1 MSLTN
6 DNDEDLATELAELL
20 LLLPAV
26 NDPDEREWWEKYSA
40 AEHRH
45 RRPGHPPRPD
55 GANYMV
61 KKLTADMADPPRYP
75 ATFAAHCLRFFDDP
89 SPEMVALVGHQLDLP
104 GSGARVLEAICDLAW
119 KIYLPS
125 KISERQSDQIG

>member
-1 MSLTN
+1 
-6 DNDEDLATELAELL
+6 
-20 LLLPAV
+20 
-26 NDPDEREWWEKYSA
+26 
-40 AEHRH
+40 
-45 RRPGHPPRPD
+45 
-55 GANYMV
+55 MV

-125 KISERQSDQIG
+125 KISERQSDREVERQTLPGRPIRPPGSGQF